1 MLDFSNITKEFITLS
16 PKEQAQ
22 HLYKMFDNLLPDVVE
37 IDKQTLQDCC
47 TALVDEILKVVNP
60 FKVSY
65 WKKVKEEIVKL

>member
-22 HLYKMFDNLLPDVVE
+22 YLYKMFANLLPDVVE
-37 IDKQTLQDCC
+37 IDKKTVQDCC